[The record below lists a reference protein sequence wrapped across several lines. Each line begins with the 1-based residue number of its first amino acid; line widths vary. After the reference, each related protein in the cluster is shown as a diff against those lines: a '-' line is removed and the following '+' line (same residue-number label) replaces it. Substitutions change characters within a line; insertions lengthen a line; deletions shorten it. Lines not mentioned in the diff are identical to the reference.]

1 MMTRVSLLTTCTK
14 RGNTQSGGREETRG
28 PRESDRRGGGR
39 RGREKGGLR
48 LRRTF
53 VSLNKHAEGKVAQPR
68 YLSRTD
74 STYTCEI
81 HEDSFKSNMNICI
94 FNAVPTYNVLFSI
107 EIVNIFRTIR
117 E

>member
-1 MMTRVSLLTTCTK
+1 M
-14 RGNTQSGGREETRG
+14 
-28 PRESDRRGGGR
+28 
-39 RGREKGGLR
+39 
-48 LRRTF
+48 F
-53 VSLNKHAEGKVAQPR
+53 VSLNKHAEGKVAQPK
-68 YLSRTD
+68 YLLRTD